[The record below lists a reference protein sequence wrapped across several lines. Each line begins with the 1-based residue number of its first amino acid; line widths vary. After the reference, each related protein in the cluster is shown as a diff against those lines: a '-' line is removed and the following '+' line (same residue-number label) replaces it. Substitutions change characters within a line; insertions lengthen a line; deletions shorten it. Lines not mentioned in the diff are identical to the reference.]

1 MLILTVLTIVLYVAC
16 TGLFWIRINQGA
28 SENSDTSFS
37 HRLHSIFENKYLL
50 LSMVVLAGSGHCILL
65 YLSATQSGDI
75 NLALGKFFSLVS
87 LMSLTVYLF
96 GAFSREIINLG
107 IFVLPIGLAG
117 LLTGLYLPGE
127 PLIVQDRPLVLWLHL
142 AIALLA
148 FGILCVAAA
157 QALLLYVQENQLRS
171 HHPDALFPALP
182 AIQTMETNLFQLTLL
197 GVILL
202 TINLVTGMISSWQVY
217 GKSLEFNHHIL
228 LSFIAWLGFSALL
241 AGHKIY
247 GWRGRIAAKWTLVAF
262 AVLILAYF
270 GTRFVTSI
278 ILA

>member
-1 MLILTVLTIVLYVAC
+1 MSILIVFTIALYIAVTVLFWMRVNHGVSEESEDLSDSGASFSLGKKSVLMSLVVVIVVCHGTVLY
-16 TGLFWIRINQGA
+16 A
-28 SENSDTSFS
+28 SAIQDN
-37 HRLHSIFENKYLL
+37 
-50 LSMVVLAGSGHCILL
+50 A
-65 YLSATQSGDI
+65 I
-75 NLALGKFFSLVS
+75 NLALGNDFSLVS
-87 LMSLTVYLF
+87 LMTLAVY
-96 GAFSREIINLG
+96 AFATFKRQTLNLG
-107 IFVLPIGLAG
+107 IFALPLGLAG
-117 LLTGLYLPGE
+117 LTTGLFLTGD
-127 PLIVQDRPLVLWLHL
+127 PLIVEITLTVLWVHL
-142 AIALLA
+142 VIAVLA
-148 FGILCVAAA
+148 FGILCIAAA
-157 QALLLYVQENQLRS
+157 QALLLYVQENQLHS
-171 HHPDALFPALP
+171 HHPGTFFPALP

-202 TINLVTGMISSWQVY
+202 TTNLVTGMISSWQVY

>member
-1 MLILTVLTIVLYVAC
+1 MFILTVLTIALYLAC
-16 TGLFWIRINQGA
+16 TGLFWIRINQGV
-28 SENSDTSFS
+28 SENTDTSFS
-37 HRLHSIFENKYLL
+37 NRLYSISENKNTLL
-50 LSMVVLAGSGHCILL
+50 FIVILAGAGHCILL
-65 YLSATQSGDI
+65 LFSAVHGGDI
-75 NLALGKFFSLVS
+75 NLALGNVFSLVS

-107 IFVLPIGLAG
+107 IFVLPMGLAG
-117 LLTGLYLPGE
+117 LLTGLYLSGD
-127 PLIVQDRPLVLWLHL
+127 PLIVHDRPPALWLHL

-148 FGILCVAAA
+148 FGILCIAAA
-157 QALLLYVQENQLRS
+157 QALLLYAQENQLHS
-171 HHPDALFPALP
+171 HHPGTFFPALP